1 MKKIMVTQS
10 SIAPIEEYTEEIKS
24 IWKSKWMTNM
34 GEKHEFL
41 QTQLEN
47 YLSVDNVMLCTNGH
61 SALEVAIQAL
71 NLSGE
76 IITTPFTFISTTNAI
91 IRSGCTPVFCDVD
104 PITYTID
111 VNKIESLITEKT
123 SAILPVHVYG
133 QVCDVEGIQ
142 KIADKYN
149 LMVLYDAAH
158 AFAVRYKGRGI
169 AEFGN
174 ASIFSF
180 HATKVFNTIEGGA
193 ICFSD
198 KILKDKINCI
208 RDFGIRD
215 SENIQFV
222 GTNAKMNEFSAAM
235 GLCNLRHVDEEI
247 EKRKKVYERYINNL
261 GDICGLKLP
270 FHQQN
275 VIMNYAY
282 LPIIIDETKFGQS
295 RDELCETLADKN
307 IYARKYFYPL
317 TNQYECVLAH
327 CSKGNTPIADYL
339 SKRVVTLP
347 MFADLNI
354 DDVDYICKLV
364 KKI

>member
-1 MKKIMVTQS
+1 
-10 SIAPIEEYTEEIKS
+10 
-24 IWKSKWMTNM
+24 
-34 GEKHEFL
+34 
-41 QTQLEN
+41 
-47 YLSVDNVMLCTNGH
+47 
-61 SALEVAIQAL
+61 
-71 NLSGE
+71 
-76 IITTPFTFISTTNAI
+76 
-91 IRSGCTPVFCDVD
+91 
-104 PITYTID
+104 
-111 VNKIESLITEKT
+111 
-123 SAILPVHVYG
+123 
-133 QVCDVEGIQ
+133 
-142 KIADKYN
+142 
-149 LMVLYDAAH
+149 
-158 AFAVRYKGRGI
+158 
-169 AEFGN
+169 
-174 ASIFSF
+174 
-180 HATKVFNTIEGGA
+180 
-193 ICFSD
+193 
-198 KILKDKINCI
+198 
-208 RDFGIRD
+208 
-215 SENIQFV
+215 
-222 GTNAKMNEFSAAM
+222 M